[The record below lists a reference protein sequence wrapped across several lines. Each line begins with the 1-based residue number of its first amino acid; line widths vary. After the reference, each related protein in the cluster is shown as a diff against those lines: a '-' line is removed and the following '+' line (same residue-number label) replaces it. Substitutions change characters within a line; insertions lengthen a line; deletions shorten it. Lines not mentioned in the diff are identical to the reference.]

1 MLALSYRLAGWAGG
15 SPLPAA
21 LPAVGAW
28 LNAVLGAAGALAAY
42 RLARAA
48 TRPRWALA
56 AGLAV
61 ALHPGMVLYT
71 PALMTEGVTAAL
83 LTLAAWMASLRS
95 RRGVIFSGLIMGV
108 ATLVRPQSLLLAPC
122 WGLMSARPHQGLAAR
137 ARRALL
143 ATALALA
150 VCAPWTLRNCV
161 RMKQC
166 ALVSFNGGWN
176 LLIGASEQA
185 TGSWAPIDVP
195 LPCRTVWDEA
205 GKDAC
210 FGQEARQAILRDPVR
225 WLGLVPRR
233 LAATFDYAGAAGF
246 YLHQSNPEAFDDQRK
261 TRLGVVETVYERLA
275 YLGALG
281 AAAYASGPRRRA
293 RGGLAALFGLLL
305 FRTHAYVAVLGLGL
319 VIALRGRALSGRG
332 PALALATLFVL
343 AATALRARHL
353 FRSGEV
359 FDGPVPLGDEPRFCL
374 AFARSA
380 P

>member
-1 MLALSYRLAGWAGG
+1 MRTPVDAPHEVPVPPSWFARHRDNPIVAGVAFAARAVVVVWAAGRFPAAADGFYYHTIARRIAEGLGSTWLWPDGAVTYAAHYPVGYPALLALSYRLAGWAGARPCPRPYPRWEGG
-15 SPLPAA
+15 STLSGRP
-21 LPAVGAW
+21 
-28 LNAVLGAAGALAAY
+28 GALAAY
-42 RLARAA
+42 RLARSA

-83 LTLAAWMASLRS
+83 LTLAAWMASLRFAA
-95 RRGVIFSGLIMGV
+95 RGHLLGAHHGSGDLGPPPIV
-108 ATLVRPQSLLLAPC
+108 ALGTC
-122 WGLMSARPHQGLAAR
+122 WGLMSAPHQGLAAR
-137 ARRALL
+137 VRRAVL

-210 FGQEARQAILRDPVR
+210 FGQEARRAILRDPVR

-233 LAATFDYAGAAGF
+233 LAATFDYAGGGRF
-246 YLHQSNPEAFDDQRK
+246 LPSPIRTPKRSTSN
-261 TRLGVVETVYERLA
+261 TR
-275 YLGALG
+275 
-281 AAAYASGPRRRA
+281 
-293 RGGLAALFGLLL
+293 RG
-305 FRTHAYVAVLGLGL
+305 
-319 VIALRGRALSGRG
+319 
-332 PALALATLFVL
+332 
-343 AATALRARHL
+343 
-353 FRSGEV
+353 
-359 FDGPVPLGDEPRFCL
+359 
-374 AFARSA
+374 
-380 P
+380 